1 MLVGLEGRCS
11 RIRSGSGAAL
21 HNWQGIEGSIASM
34 YRKPKEI
41 LAGEAS
47 QQLYFTKAA
56 AMRPLRP
63 MPCTDCGH
71 LGGSARGARAY
82 DVKCT
87 GVIRLGPG
95 KEH

>member
-1 MLVGLEGRCS
+1 MLVRLEGRCC

-21 HNWQGIEGSIASM
+21 HNCQRIEGIIASM
-34 YRKPKEI
+34 YRKRKEI

-56 AMRPLRP
+56 AAGPLRP

-71 LGGSARGARAY
+71 LGGSARGAREY
-82 DVKCT
+82 DANCT
-87 GVIRLGPG
+87 AD
-95 KEH
+95 